1 MYMEPIVPT
10 RIRTARATN
19 PVDLAIGVVLLS
31 ASAMLLLPSMA
42 LYAVYVAAAL
52 VARTFWKNPRAGR

>member
-1 MYMEPIVPT
+1 MYMESIVPT

-19 PVDLAIGVVLLS
+19 PVDLAVGVVLLS

-52 VARTFWKNPRAGR
+52 VARTFWRNPRAGR

>member
-1 MYMEPIVPT
+1 MYMQPITRAKTRNVRVP
-10 RIRTARATN
+10 
-19 PVDLAIGVVLLS
+19 AIDAVIGIFVLS
-31 ASAMLLLPSMA
+31 ASALLLLPSLA

>member
-1 MYMEPIVPT
+1 MYQQPIV
-10 RIRTARATN
+10 RAKAR
-19 PVDLAIGVVLLS
+19 PFRVPAIDALIGMMLLS
-31 ASAMLLLPSMA
+31 MAALLLLPSLA

>member
-1 MYMEPIVPT
+1 MYMQPVT
-10 RIRTARATN
+10 RAKTRTASV
-19 PVDLAIGVVLLS
+19 PAIDAVIGIGFLTIS
-31 ASAMLLLPSMA
+31 ALMLLPSLA